1 MTHGSV
7 QVLLDTDMLTDCD
20 DAGALAMLHALTDRG
35 EAKILGVAVN
45 GVDTHGL
52 HGAVVSAINHYFG
65 RPDIPIGMSPRTTDQ
80 APAKPSTYAPAI
92 FEAYPHDGLRDS
104 ERPDAIDL
112 YRRLL
117 SESEDGSVTIV
128 SIGFLSN
135 LADLLAE
142 ESGRDLV
149 ARKARGI
156 TVMGGA
162 YPAGGEHNFQFGGT
176 GPTTKAAL
184 AAWPDMVPM
193 TFVGYELGEP
203 VVTGRG
209 YADAP
214 DNPMRRAYQLAY
226 DSIRQGRQSW
236 DQVAVFHAVRGLHH
250 DGRTWFR
257 AVRGQN
263 RIADDGS
270 NVWDADPVGPHAY
283 LESETSPG
291 DLAAVIEG
299 LMIALPES
307 PLLDDSEGACRAR
320 QGHQCGRGC

>member
-1 MTHGSV
+1 MTHGLV

-52 HGAVVSAINHYFG
+52 HGAVVDAINHYFG
-65 RPDIPIGMSPRTTDQ
+65 RPDIPIGMSPRTADQ
-80 APAKPSTYAPAI
+80 SPAKPSTYAPAI

-104 ERPDAIDL
+104 ERPNAIDL

-117 SESEDGSVTIV
+117 AEAEDGSVTIV

-149 ARKARGI
+149 ARKVRGI

-162 YPAGGEHNFQFGGT
+162 YPACGPPPARGAHNFQFGGA
-176 GPTTKAAL
+176 GPTTKAAI
-184 AAWPDMVPM
+184 AAWPNTVPM
-193 TFVGYELGEP
+193 AFVGYELGKP
-203 VVTGRG
+203 VVTGKG

-214 DNPMRRAYQLAY
+214 DSPMRRAYQLAY
-226 DSIRQGRQSW
+226 DAIRRGRPSW

-257 AVRGQN
+257 AVRGLN
-263 RIADDGS
+263 RIAEDGS
-270 NVWDADPVGPHAY
+270 NVWEADPVGPHAY
-283 LESETSPG
+283 LESGTPPG

-299 LMIALPES
+299 LMMATPA
-307 PLLDDSEGACRAR
+307 PRA
-320 QGHQCGRGC
+320 Q

>member
-1 MTHGSV
+1 MTYRPV

-20 DAGALAMLHALTDRG
+20 DAGAMAMLHALTDRG
-35 EAKILGVAVN
+35 EAEILGVAVN

-52 HGAVVSAINHYFG
+52 HGAVVNAINHYFG
-65 RPDIPIGMSPRTTDQ
+65 RPEIPIGISPRTAEQT
-80 APAKPSTYAPAI
+80 PAKPSTYAPAI
-92 FEAYPHDGLRDS
+92 FEAYPNDGLRDS

-117 SESEDGSVTIV
+117 AEAENGSVTIV

-135 LADLLAE
+135 LADLLAD

-149 ARKARGI
+149 ARKARSI

-162 YPAGGEHNFQFGGT
+162 YPAGGEHNFQFAGT

-184 AAWPDMVPM
+184 AAWPDIVPM
-193 TFVGYELGEP
+193 TFVGYELCES
-203 VVTGRG
+203 VVTGKG
-209 YADAP
+209 YADTP
-214 DNPMRRAYQLAY
+214 DSPMRCAYQLAY
-226 DSIRQGRQSW
+226 DSIRQGRPSW
-236 DQVAVFHAVRGLHH
+236 DQVAVFHAVRGLYH

-257 AVRGQN
+257 AVHGQN

-270 NVWDADPVGPHAY
+270 NVWEAGPAGPHAY

-291 DLAAVIEG
+291 DLAAEIEA
-299 LMIALPES
+299 LMTAAPAHES
-307 PLLDDSEGACRAR
+307 R
-320 QGHQCGRGC
+320 